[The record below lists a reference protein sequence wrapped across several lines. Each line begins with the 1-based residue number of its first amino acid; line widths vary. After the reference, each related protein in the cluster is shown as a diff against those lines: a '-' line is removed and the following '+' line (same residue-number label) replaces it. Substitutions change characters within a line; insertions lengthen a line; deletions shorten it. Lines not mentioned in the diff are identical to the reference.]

1 MCHLSLAKIAQH
13 RDPSAQDRP
22 PLRRHGSD
30 SGVSRNLR
38 NLFRRLGIRFK
49 TNLDEHSQRQ
59 MMEDV
64 DVL

>member
-1 MCHLSLAKIAQH
+1 L
-13 RDPSAQDRP
+13 PSIVTR
-22 PLRRHGSD
+22 LRRTDHPCGGHGSD

-38 NLFRRLGIRFK
+38 NLFRRLGIRLK
-49 TNLDEHSQRQ
+49 TSFGERSQRQ